1 MAGTK
6 ADLLVKL
13 VDTPAE
19 LEQAFQLRYQVFVE
33 DAGNHRLINKDK
45 LEKDSYDP
53 YCDHLIVKEVST
65 GKVVGTYRLL
75 PGYKAIQHGGFYS
88 ETEFDLTP
96 LRSKA
101 HEMLELGRSCVAPD
115 YRDGKVLKLLWKGI
129 GQYLQGREFSYIVG
143 CASLTINTL
152 EQTNRIYS
160 MLKAHGLLKEEF
172 GIKPLSSH
180 RIKGL
185 EILSVTCT
193 EQELMR
199 QLPPLIKG
207 YHSLGAKMDGEPA
220 YDPLFQTTDF
230 FIILDVKKA
239 TRRFT
244 KLLRSHE

>member
-1 MAGTK
+1 MAETQ
-6 ADLLVKL
+6 AHLLVKL

-19 LEQAFQLRYQVFVE
+19 LEQAFRLRYQVFVE
-33 DAGNHRLINKDK
+33 EAGNHRLFNKDK
-45 LEKDSYDP
+45 LEKDSYDL
-53 YCDHLIVKEVST
+53 YCDHLIVKELIT
-65 GKVVGTYRLL
+65 GRVVGTYRLL
-75 PGYKAIQHGGFYS
+75 PGNKAMQHGGFYS

-101 HEMLELGRSCVAPD
+101 HEMLELGRSCIAPD

-129 GQYLQGREFSYIVG
+129 GQYLQENNFSYIVG
-143 CASLTINTL
+143 CASLTTNGL
-152 EQTNRIYS
+152 EQTNIIYS
-160 MLKAHGLLKEEF
+160 MLKTHGLLKEEF
-172 GIKPLSSH
+172 GIQPLPTH

-193 EQELMR
+193 EQELIR

-207 YHSLGAKMDGEPA
+207 YYSLGAKMDGEPA
-220 YDPLFQTTDF
+220 FDPLFQTTDF